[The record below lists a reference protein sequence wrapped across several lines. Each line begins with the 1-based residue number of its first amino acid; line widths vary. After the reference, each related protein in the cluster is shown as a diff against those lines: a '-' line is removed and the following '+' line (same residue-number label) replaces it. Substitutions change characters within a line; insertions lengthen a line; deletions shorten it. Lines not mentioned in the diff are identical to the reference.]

1 MNKFISKTS
10 PTFVCGNCGG
20 TFERRSNRQKYCPD
34 CRLIV
39 ERQKALERYYNQ
51 EHTAEFKKEHAEY
64 QRNYHKGILKGYNQ
78 KGENN
83 NNWKNGSGYFQQFI
97 KDSCERCEATDNLL
111 VHHRDHNH
119 YNNDPMNLET
129 LCKRCHQ
136 IEHKCWENFTKGIV
150 RSTEKEESV
159 E

>member
-1 MNKFISKTS
+1 MNKFIGEANA
-10 PTFVCGNCGG
+10 TFVCEYCGG
-20 TFERRSNRQKYCPD
+20 TFERRSNRQKYCEE
-34 CRLIV
+34 CRVIV
-39 ERQKALERYYNQ
+39 GREKALARYYAKEQ
-51 EHTAEFKKEHAEY
+51 TSEFKAKRAEY
-64 QRNYHKGILKGYNQ
+64 QRAYKRGNLKGYNQ
-78 KGENN
+78 AGENN
-83 NNWKNGSGYFQQFI
+83 NNWKNGSGYFKQFI
-97 KDSCERCEATDNLL
+97 KEACERCGSTDNLL

-150 RSTEKEESV
+150 RSTEKDESV